1 MKSKLP
7 TEDFSKL
14 PPETQKYILQLEAN
28 NLALSKQNDLF
39 QENFGGLKE
48 KTEIIKQINFLSKT
62 KEERY
67 NNLHFYEEGKIA
79 ALLWILGLN
88 ETTDI
93 EELVKNV

>member
-1 MKSKLP
+1 MAKKNRAVKKVSFKKDEVYLL
-7 TEDFSKL
+7 E
-14 PPETQKYILQLEAN
+14 IL
-28 NLALSKQNDLF
+28 
-39 QENFGGLKE
+39 
-48 KTEIIKQINFLSKT
+48 
-62 KEERY
+62 EERY